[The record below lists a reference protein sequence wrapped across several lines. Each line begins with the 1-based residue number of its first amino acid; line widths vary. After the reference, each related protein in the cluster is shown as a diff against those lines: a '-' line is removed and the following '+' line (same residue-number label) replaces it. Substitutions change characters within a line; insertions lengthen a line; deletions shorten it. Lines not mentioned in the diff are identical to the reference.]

1 MPEERETALS
11 ATSVDGLHF
20 TLDVPVERLA
30 LGVGGYV
37 VVGDGG
43 SERLAY
49 TTEVALDPSDRRL
62 ARVEGR
68 MLDGRGEPFGDAAAR
83 PARRTTCANGSRRRG
98 PLARRSR
105 SAR

>member
-49 TTEVALDPSDRRL
+49 TTEVALEKSPNAMPELCTWWIENGPAISTSSPSESVR
-62 ARVEGR
+62 A
-68 MLDGRGEPFGDAAAR
+68 
-83 PARRTTCANGSRRRG
+83 TTCFVSWSAMIG
-98 PLARRSR
+98 LACGTRP
-105 SAR
+105 